1 MDTKK
6 ALNILQKHQAW
17 RRGEKR
23 SAQQCALEVGEA
35 LDVAIEHLRNDR
47 KRRKRAPNITDVD
60 AIINAG

>member
-6 ALNILQKHQAW
+6 ALAILKKHQAW

-23 SAQQCALEVGEA
+23 ATQQCALEVGEA
-35 LDVAIEHLRNDR
+35 LDVAIDHLSNDH